1 MDRRQFIQL
10 TAAGVAG
17 SAAPSA
23 AALGQQRPASSQ
35 PNFLFIIADD
45 LAYRTIHSL
54 NNPEIH
60 TPNLDRL
67 AASGCAFTHCFQQGS
82 WSGAVCVPSRTMLNS
97 GLTTFHAE
105 TGIDRV
111 PTWGQTLGG
120 AGYDTYICGKWH
132 LNPTLL
138 QRSFSEMGPV
148 GPGFL
153 APGKDFYTDCPSD
166 IDGDHRNPPF
176 VDDPAYYRPRPGD
189 RWDPADRTLNG
200 HWLHA
205 NRVDIR
211 QPETI
216 EHSSAIYADHVID
229 FLTNKAAKRT
239 TPFFIYLGF
248 NAPHDPRQS
257 PQEYLDLYPQ
267 DHIEVPPNFLPEHPF
282 NLGPDTDGRDESLA
296 PFPRTPEAVQ
306 LHRREYYA
314 IISHM
319 DHQIGRILDA
329 LGQSGRAKDTYVI
342 LTADHGLAVGEHG
355 LMGKQNLYDCSIRM
369 PLLIS
374 GPVIR
379 PGSRTDELVYQHS
392 MYATTCELAGV
403 PVPASV
409 EFPSLA
415 PLLRSE
421 QPSPHRAIFTWH
433 RHTQRA
439 IRTKT
444 HKLIVYPQVQKI
456 QLFDLVEDPWEMHD
470 LSADPA
476 MAPLLAELMEQL
488 KAQQLE
494 LDDFL
499 KLEDPLH
506 DVWTVIPEPGSS

>member
-1 MDRRQFIQL
+1 LDRRKFIEMM
-10 TAAGVAG
+10 AAGAAG
-17 SAAPSA
+17 SAAASA
-23 AALGQQRPASSQ
+23 AALGEQPAATSG

-67 AASGCAFTHCFQQGS
+67 AASGCAFTHCFHQGA
-82 WSGAVCVPSRTMLNS
+82 WSGAVCIPSRTMLNS
-97 GLTTFHAE
+97 GLSAFHAE

-111 PTWGQTLGG
+111 HTWGQTLGS

-138 QRSFSEMGPV
+138 QRSFKEMGPV

-153 APGKDFYTDCPSD
+153 ASGKDFYTDNPSD
-166 IDGDHRNPPF
+166 NDGDHPNPSF
-176 VDDPAYYRPRPGD
+176 AEDPAYYRPRPGD
-189 RWDPADRTLNG
+189 EWDPADKSLNG

-205 NRVDIR
+205 NLVDI
-211 QPETI
+211 QAPEGV
-216 EHSSAIYADHVID
+216 EHSSVIYADYVID
-229 FLTNKAAKRT
+229 FLTNKAAKRSA
-239 TPFFIYLGF
+239 PFFVYLGF

-257 PQEYLDLYPQ
+257 PQEFLDLYRQ
-267 DHIEVPPNFLPEHPF
+267 DEIEVPPNFLPEHPF
-282 NLGPDTDGRDESLA
+282 SLGSDTYGRDESLA

-329 LGQSGRAKDTYVI
+329 LDQSGRAKNTYVI
-342 LTADHGLAVGEHG
+342 LTADHGLAAGEHG
-355 LMGKQNLYDCSIRM
+355 LLGKQNLYDCSIRM

-374 GPVIR
+374 GPGVR
-379 PGSRTDELVYQHS
+379 PGSRVDELVYQHS
-392 MYATTCELAGV
+392 MYATTCDLAGV
-403 PVPASV
+403 QVPASV

-415 PLLRSE
+415 PLLRGE
-421 QPSPHRAIFTWH
+421 QHELHSAIFTWH

-439 IRTKT
+439 IRTRT

-456 QLFDLVEDPWEMHD
+456 QLFDLEHDPWEMHD

-476 MAPLLAELMEQL
+476 SASLLTQLMEQL
-488 KAQQLE
+488 KAQQAE
-494 LDDFL
+494 LCDFMHL
-499 KLEDPLH
+499 DDPLH
-506 DVWTVIPEPGSS
+506 GVWTVIPERRSG

>member
-1 MDRRQFIQL
+1 MDRREFVGL
-10 TAAGVAG
+10 MAAGIAG
-17 SAAPSA
+17 TAAPSL
-23 AALGQQRPASSQ
+23 ALGQERNPSSR
-35 PNFLFIIADD
+35 PNFLFMIADD
-45 LAYRTIHSL
+45 LTYRTIHSL

-67 AASGCAFTHCFQQGS
+67 AASGCAFTHCFHQGA

-105 TGIDRV
+105 TGLDRV
-111 PTWGQTLGG
+111 HTWGQTLGG

-132 LNPTLL
+132 LNPTVL
-138 QRSFSEMGPV
+138 QRSFKEMGPV

-166 IDGDHRNPPF
+166 NDGDHKNPPF
-176 VDDPAYYRPRPGD
+176 ADDLAYYRPRPND
-189 RWDPADRTLNG
+189 DWDPADKSLNG

-205 NRVDIR
+205 NLEDI
-211 QPETI
+211 QALPSI

-229 FLTNKAAKRT
+229 FLTNKAPKRS
-239 TPFFIYLGF
+239 TPFFVYLGF

-267 DHIEVPPNFLPEHPF
+267 DRIEAPPNFLPEHPF
-282 NLGPDTDGRDESLA
+282 NLGPDTYGRDESLA
-296 PFPRTPEAVQ
+296 PFPRTREAVQ

-319 DHQIGRILDA
+319 DNQIGRILDA
-329 LGQSGRAKDTYVI
+329 LEQSGKAKNTYVI
-342 LTADHGLAVGEHG
+342 FTADHGLAVGEHG
-355 LMGKQNLYDCSIRM
+355 LLGKQNLYDCSIRM

-374 GPVIR
+374 GPGIQ
-379 PGSRTDELVYQHS
+379 PGCRVDELVYQHS
-392 MYATTCELAGV
+392 MYATTCELAGISI
-403 PVPASV
+403 PPSV
-409 EFPSLA
+409 EFPSVA
-415 PLLRSE
+415 PLLRGQKDSLH
-421 QPSPHRAIFTWH
+421 SAIFTWH

-470 LSADPA
+470 LATDPSV
-476 MAPLLAELMEQL
+476 APLLAELMNQL
-488 KAQQLE
+488 KAHQQE
-494 LDDFL
+494 LGDFL
-499 KLEDPLH
+499 HLEDPLH
-506 DVWTVIPEPGSS
+506 DVWTVLPKPASG